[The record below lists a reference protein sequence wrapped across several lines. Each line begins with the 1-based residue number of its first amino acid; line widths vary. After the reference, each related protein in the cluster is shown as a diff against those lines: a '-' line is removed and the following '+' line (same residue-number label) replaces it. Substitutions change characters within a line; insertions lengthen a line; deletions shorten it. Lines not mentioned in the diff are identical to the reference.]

1 MKYTHCPLCQE
12 PLSIADPTHRIWAC
26 KGHTY
31 SHFVYNESYNF
42 MVLYVTGGMIKV
54 YFNSNMDFWNVFIA
68 PRSYPN
74 FIEIDFNSNDITAI
88 ISKMEL
94 YNTFS

>member
-12 PLSIADPTHRIWAC
+12 PLSLADSVNRIWAC

-31 SHFVYNESYNF
+31 SHFIYNLSYNF
-42 MVLYVTGGMIKV
+42 MILYIQYGMIKI
-54 YFNSNMDFWNVFIA
+54 YLSDSGFDEVFFA
-68 PRSYPN
+68 PTSYPN
-74 FIEIDFNSNDITAI
+74 FIKIDFDSNDLNKLIN
-88 ISKMEL
+88 KMEI